1 LIEHPQSEKML
12 KVALGEVEPAQTD
25 NPDLLHQADGPRTPE
40 QEEAAHIAAYYEG
53 QPKIYQRLWP
63 MQSAEVQ
70 TEEGLFHGY
79 VLTGIFVIGGRF
91 AGVLPRIG
99 EKVTGDMAYY
109 CAAAVATV
117 PPNPPVI

>member
-1 LIEHPQSEKML
+1 M
-12 KVALGEVEPAQTD
+12 QT
-25 NPDLLHQADGPRTPE
+25 
-40 QEEAAHIAAYYEG
+40 
-53 QPKIYQRLWP
+53 
-63 MQSAEVQ
+63 AEVQ

-99 EKVTGDMAYY
+99 EKVTGDMVYY

-117 PPNPPVI
+117 HPNPPVV